1 MRTKPDSL
9 HPSDLLNLP
18 GSGKDFVV
26 SDDITIS
33 RTLEP
38 LKAASAAEHLHS
50 PQYVELGRIVLV
62 TSGKGIHNINL
73 VPFETEAGDVLVIP
87 QHTYISIST
96 LSDDYDGQ
104 MVSFSHLSIDFEKCA
119 RLRLQ
124 QEDLHRIGHYVD
136 LLWEV
141 VQRPYDRQTV
151 EHLQAALLYDLKL
164 LHAHQ
169 SIESTAKLSR
179 GQRILQQFLDALGRK
194 DPLPRNVKAY
204 ADHLC
209 ITPNHLSAVIRE
221 QSCRSVMDWLNA
233 HCILRAQVLLRH
245 TDLSIYQIADTLGFQ
260 SATFFSR
267 FFHRETGI
275 TPKEYRAGIE
285 GKTER

>member
-26 SDDITIS
+26 SDDITIF

-62 TSGKGIHNINL
+62 TSGNGIHNINL

-169 SIESTAKLSR
+169 SIEITAKLSR

-221 QSCRSVMDWLNA
+221 QSGRSVMDWLNA